1 MLNHVVQ
8 QPDREREHFGSVF
21 YPRPT
26 IYSLEGW
33 QAGWTSANVN
43 GQLQR
48 GYNTNS
54 TKKRVKLVVDQR
66 LLSLTMLPR

>member
-1 MLNHVVQ
+1 MLNRVIQ
-8 QPDREREHFGSVF
+8 QPERESELFGTVL
-21 YPRPT
+21 YPLLT

-54 TKKRVKLVVDQR
+54 TKKKGQA
-66 LLSLTMLPR
+66 SS